1 MGTNQTTGMVITVN
15 RNPKKNKLNDDE
27 IYLRTSN
34 STIQINNLSLGI
46 NIGGA
51 KTVYSSFTIENGK
64 LTTKV
69 LLMNRASR
77 IIPSIICYS
86 NTHRLFGENSK
97 SSLKQNLDSSYN
109 NLSRLIG
116 FDKNEPIFQDE
127 LKYMYINENKNI
139 KNIKFYC
146 KSNNNK
152 EEIESECIIADFIY
166 LINQYYYKEEKK
178 DNVNI
183 SISFSVP
190 DFFTETQ
197 KKKLNI
203 ICESIG
209 MKNIN
214 VYNESSAITM
224 YYGYSKYRDLFLNE
238 NNDVNKKLT
247 KYILF
252 IDIGHSKTS
261 FILSKFEYDLFE
273 VEHIKLIKDIGGR
286 NIDLLLYEYC
296 INEFKKYVDL
306 NENDITDRMKF
317 RVIEE
322 INKKKKNFIISEEIQ
337 ILVDEYYNGK
347 DLNIIIKKDKFEDVI
362 KEIIEK
368 IEKEFDETLK
378 YIKDK
383 QIEVNSLEIA
393 GEIFRIPTFQEIF
406 KKKGFKDFK
415 LEEEDKKNNLSNT
428 ILIDEC
434 ASVGAALLGS
444 FFEGDFPLKTLKK
457 FENKV
462 TEDKFEYK
470 PDNSLIKEIQKHI
483 EIQKYLDSFYH
494 EFTKNKNNYKDYIY
508 SLKKVNSM
516 STENSK
522 KIKDLQR
529 KLQKIEYKEEKDRNE
544 LEEINKQ
551 IKECGLNII
560 NDLIQE
566 LNEIENCDDL
576 IKKLEEMKNKNDFP
590 YKELSEFYQNKL
602 SSIIDNSNI
611 NII

>member
-15 RNPKKNKLNDDE
+15 RNPKKNKLNDD
-27 IYLRTSN
+27 YLRTSN

-69 LLMNRASR
+69 LLMNRATR

-139 KNIKFYC
+139 KSIKFYC

-209 MKNIN
+209 MKNIK

-224 YYGYSKYRDLFLNE
+224 YYGYTKYRDLFVRE
-238 NNDVNKKLT
+238 KKIDPT
-247 KYILF
+247 IEKYILF

-261 FILSKFEYDLFE
+261 FILSYFKYNIFE
-273 VEHIKLIKDIGGR
+273 VKYVECIPNIGGR
-286 NIDLLLYEYC
+286 NFDELIYDYC
-296 INEFKKYVDL
+296 VDKFKQENNIEDSDISIKMKYRL
-306 NENDITDRMKF
+306 
-317 RVIEE
+317 IEE
-322 INKKKKNFIISEEIQ
+322 IQKKRIQLTVNNEILFKVEQ
-337 ILVDEYYNGK
+337 IFNEK
-347 DLNIIIKKDKFEDVI
+347 DLNIIIKKEGL
-362 KEIIEK
+362 
-368 IEKEFDETLK
+368 ETI
-378 YIKDK
+378 IKDLLDKINIKFDDVLKVVKEK
-383 QIEVNSLEIA
+383 QIKIDYVELAGELMRTPILQKMIENKKLEIS
-393 GEIFRIPTFQEIF
+393 
-406 KKKGFKDFK
+406 K
-415 LEEEDKKNNLSNT
+415 T

-434 ASVGAALLGS
+434 TSVGAALLGS
-444 FFEGDFPLKTLKK
+444 FFEKK
-457 FENKV
+457 FPIQ
-462 TEDKFEYK
+462 KFEGINQVVGNKTDIVEEFSGKKINKNEKENIINHIKNMKEKDEDYNEGILLK
-470 PDNSLIKEIQKHI
+470 NS
-483 EIQKYLDSFYH
+483 IQKYLMHLKKLIDEINDYNTEYQQYND
-494 EFTKNKNNYKDYIY
+494 EFNNIKNNSSSENKNKYFRI
-508 SLKKVNSM
+508 
-516 STENSK
+516 E
-522 KIKDLQR
+522 KDLNYLSR
-529 KLQKIEYKEEKDRNE
+529 KV
-544 LEEINKQ
+544 
-551 IKECGLNII
+551 
-560 NDLIQE
+560 
-566 LNEIENCDDL
+566 
-576 IKKLEEMKNKNDFP
+576 IKKLIDKYENDEEKKKFLENILKFDDLKDKLEDIT
-590 YKELSEFYQNKL
+590 YKL
-602 SSIIDNSNI
+602 
-611 NII
+611 

>member
-1 MGTNQTTGMVITVN
+1 
-15 RNPKKNKLNDDE
+15 
-27 IYLRTSN
+27 
-34 STIQINNLSLGI
+34 
-46 NIGGA
+46 
-51 KTVYSSFTIENGK
+51 
-64 LTTKV
+64 
-69 LLMNRASR
+69 
-77 IIPSIICYS
+77 
-86 NTHRLFGENSK
+86 
-97 SSLKQNLDSSYN
+97 
-109 NLSRLIG
+109 
-116 FDKNEPIFQDE
+116 
-127 LKYMYINENKNI
+127 
-139 KNIKFYC
+139 
-146 KSNNNK
+146 
-152 EEIESECIIADFIY
+152 
-166 LINQYYYKEEKK
+166 
-178 DNVNI
+178 
-183 SISFSVP
+183 
-190 DFFTETQ
+190 
-197 KKKLNI
+197 
-203 ICESIG
+203 
-209 MKNIN
+209 
-214 VYNESSAITM
+214 
-224 YYGYSKYRDLFLNE
+224 
-238 NNDVNKKLT
+238 
-247 KYILF
+247 
-252 IDIGHSKTS
+252 
-261 FILSKFEYDLFE
+261 
-273 VEHIKLIKDIGGR
+273 
-286 NIDLLLYEYC
+286 
-296 INEFKKYVDL
+296 
-306 NENDITDRMKF
+306 MKF

-378 YIKDK
+378 YIKYK

-415 LEEEDKKNNLSNT
+415 LEEEDNFFNT

-444 FFEGDFPLKTLKK
+444 FFKGDFPLKTLKK

-470 PDNSLIKEIQKHI
+470 PNNSLIKEIRKHI
-483 EIQKYLDSFYH
+483 EIHKYLDGFYH

-508 SLKKVNSM
+508 SLKKVNLM

-529 KLQKIEYKEEKDRNE
+529 KLQKIEYKEEKDINE

-566 LNEIENCDDL
+566 LNKIEKSNDL
-576 IKKLEEMKNKNDFP
+576 IEKLEEMKNKNDFP
-590 YKELSEFYQNKL
+590 YKELSEFYQNEL